1 MQAGTPC
8 ASTSP
13 KQWWLTRQVGFL
25 LKRMQS
31 HHLGPDNR
39 REDQISQPFDHD
51 SGHVL
56 PRPRRS
62 VRRKLDHSLVCSVD
76 GGLQP
81 TLFVTEWQSQRKIL
95 NFPLPHKQRAAPVES
110 VSMRYSY
117 QANILGIVEN
127 EAGGGYRL
135 MFWEI
140 KNNIMNLIFLNE
152 IEQSSSCCNL
162 LFFETIRGGL
172 QLATVERTCI
182 KYWQFEAKKATLV
195 HRIHLRSPVV
205 SASVSR
211 LTNLLCVVDQLGRS
225 AFLDSQVA

>member
-1 MQAGTPC
+1 M
-8 ASTSP
+8 
-13 KQWWLTRQVGFL
+13 
-25 LKRMQS
+25 
-31 HHLGPDNR
+31 
-39 REDQISQPFDHD
+39 
-51 SGHVL
+51 
-56 PRPRRS
+56 
-62 VRRKLDHSLVCSVD
+62 D
-76 GGLQP
+76 GGFQP

-95 NFPLPHKQRAAPVES
+95 NFPLPHKQRSAPVES

-140 KNNIMNLIFLNE
+140 KNNIMNLIFLND
-152 IEQSSSCCNL
+152 IEQSSSCFNL

-172 QLATVERTCI
+172 QLATVERNCI
-182 KYWQFEAKKATLV
+182 KYWQFESKKATLV

-225 AFLDSQVA
+225 AFLDSMVAQYMLNLRVTPWKESATLLSVSPQSTLTICMPISEHSQALYASTTSTPSESWQSTRTCTH